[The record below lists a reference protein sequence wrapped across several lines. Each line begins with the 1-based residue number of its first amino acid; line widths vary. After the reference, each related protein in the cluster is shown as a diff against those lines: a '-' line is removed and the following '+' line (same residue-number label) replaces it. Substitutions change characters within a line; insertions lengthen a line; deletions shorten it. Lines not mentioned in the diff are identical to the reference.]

1 MFSSA
6 SGEARAYWLKTTLFL
21 FLIIPPVIPLGSPQ
35 LHLIAVWTYA
45 CYKFAPYLTIFT
57 ISDNKSRNVIIW
69 FYKRV
74 LLQVLFLYFNSNN
87 LESNDVKAIVDICN
101 KDLLDRTL
109 NIKNSIEYRLAD
121 LFISEWKNL
130 YRLVYYRMY
139 FKYFF
144 IVFIDRLQY
153 IKAALMDRG
162 CDCV

>member
-1 MFSSA
+1 MF
-6 SGEARAYWLKTTLFL
+6 Y
-21 FLIIPPVIPLGSPQ
+21 
-35 LHLIAVWTYA
+35 
-45 CYKFAPYLTIFT
+45 
-57 ISDNKSRNVIIW
+57 
-69 FYKRV
+69 FYTSILR
-74 LLQVLFLYFNSNN
+74 FGNSNN

-162 CDCV
+162 CDYA